1 MPKRPGDTLFAG
13 TINGDGALEV
23 ESTKAASDTTLAH
36 IARMIGEAQSRRAP
50 TERWVERFARY
61 YTPAVLLLSLL
72 ALVVPPLFL
81 GGDWGTWFYRSL
93 VFLVIGC
100 PCALVISTP
109 VSIVAGLTAAARQGV
124 LIKGGVYLETPVRL
138 RALALDKTG
147 TLTEGRLAVSEIVPL
162 AGHSE
167 MELLER
173 AAALEARSDHPI
185 ARAIVAFASGRGVA
199 IVPSENA
206 RILQGKGA
214 AGSFAGR
221 EYWVG
226 SHRYLEERTQE
237 TPDVHAKLEELA
249 GAGRT
254 IVVVGNDTHVCGLI
268 ALADRVRPDAP
279 AALDALHRAGVSRI
293 VMLTG
298 DNAGTANAV
307 AREIGIDEVRAE
319 LLPADKVAA
328 VQDLV
333 AEHGSVAMVGDG
345 VNDGPALAHATIG
358 IAMGAVGSD
367 TAIETADIALM
378 SDDLSKLPWLIRHS
392 RRTLRVV
399 RQNIVFSLAMK
410 AVFVGL
416 TLSGHASLWA
426 AIAADMGASLL
437 VIFNGLRLL
446 SPRE

>member
-1 MPKRPGDTLFAG
+1 
-13 TINGDGALEV
+13 
-23 ESTKAASDTTLAH
+23 
-36 IARMIGEAQSRRAP
+36 
-50 TERWVERFARY
+50 
-61 YTPAVLLLSLL
+61 
-72 ALVVPPLFL
+72 
-81 GGDWGTWFYRSL
+81 
-93 VFLVIGC
+93 
-100 PCALVISTP
+100 
-109 VSIVAGLTAAARQGV
+109 
-124 LIKGGVYLETPVRL
+124 
-138 RALALDKTG
+138 
-147 TLTEGRLAVSEIVPL
+147 
-162 AGHSE
+162 
-167 MELLER
+167 
-173 AAALEARSDHPI
+173 
-185 ARAIVAFASGRGVA
+185 
-199 IVPSENA
+199 
-206 RILQGKGA
+206 
-214 AGSFAGR
+214 
-221 EYWVG
+221 
-226 SHRYLEERTQE
+226 LEERAQE